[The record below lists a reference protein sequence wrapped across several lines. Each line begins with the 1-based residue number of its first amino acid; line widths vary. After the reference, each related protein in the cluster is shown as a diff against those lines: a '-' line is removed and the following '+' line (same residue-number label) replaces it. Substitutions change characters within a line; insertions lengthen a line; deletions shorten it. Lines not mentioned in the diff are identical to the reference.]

1 MQDNEL
7 LAAFRHYQNLASN
20 LAALYQMKLIGYDE
34 HQRQLGALVRE
45 FHKKRME
52 IYAKKSLDASAR

>member
-7 LAAFRHYQNLASN
+7 LAAFRHYQNLASS

-34 HQRQLGALVRE
+34 HQRQLGGIGQGVSQEANGD
-45 FHKKRME
+45 
-52 IYAKKSLDASAR
+52 I